1 MDILREILNWVD
13 QQARP
18 NSRRRYSRCPICDLS
33 WWGTRERHQR
43 DCFVPRLR
51 RIVNAEEN
59 VRVYR
64 KENETMKSS
73 KFDRDFARMEK
84 FISVWFV
91 FVALLALA
99 LTGGGIYVIYRPLL
113 HFGVF

>member
-1 MDILREILNWVD
+1 
-13 QQARP
+13 
-18 NSRRRYSRCPICDLS
+18 
-33 WWGTRERHQR
+33 
-43 DCFVPRLR
+43 
-51 RIVNAEEN
+51 
-59 VRVYR
+59 
-64 KENETMKSS
+64 MKSS